1 MTIPFLRASSHKVA
15 ARALCSETVL
25 IFPLY
30 YDAPADFSADIRVCV
45 TCLMALWIVWVV
57 ELKINRGIF
66 GKLLF
71 FIPTFLS
78 PAREKLQKSAAK
90 DRTYGSPLDSNSLVT
105 HAAP

>member
-66 GKLLF
+66 GNQKEPHLQGAGGVNFFSEQLLCK
-71 FIPTFLS
+71 
-78 PAREKLQKSAAK
+78 E
-90 DRTYGSPLDSNSLVT
+90 
-105 HAAP
+105 